1 MVPPVAGARQ
11 KAVAVAKLAA
21 AKPDFSLEMAHS
33 GLVAGVDEAG
43 RGPWAGP
50 VVAGAVIFPDRLAA
64 PNGIHD
70 SKKLTPE
77 KREALFELIHAS
89 AIVGV
94 GIASVEEID
103 TLNILGA
110 TKLAMT
116 RAVEALS
123 TPPKAVLV
131 DGNQPPKWFY
141 ITESVVKGDARSVS
155 IAAASI
161 IAKVTRD
168 RMMQQLHEAHPQY
181 GWAGNAG
188 YGTPEHIHGIAA
200 HGITAH
206 HRRSFAPIRKVL
218 EEADAAA

>member
-1 MVPPVAGARQ
+1 M
-11 KAVAVAKLAA
+11 
-21 AKPDFSLEMAHS
+21 KPDLSLEARYE

-50 VVAGAVIFPDRLAA
+50 VVAGAVIL
-64 PNGIHD
+64 NGTIPKGIND
-70 SKKLTPE
+70 SKKLSVE
-77 KREALFELIHAS
+77 KREALYEQIRAV

-103 TLNILGA
+103 QLNILGA
-110 TKLAMT
+110 MKLAMT

-123 TPPKAVLV
+123 PAPKAVLV

-141 ITESVVKGDARSVS
+141 ITEAVVKGDSKSLS

-161 IAKVTRD
+161 IAKVERD
-168 RMMQQLHEAHPQY
+168 RMMRRLHEAHPYY

-188 YGTPEHIHGIAA
+188 YGTPEHIRAIAER
-200 HGITAH
+200 GITPH
-206 HRRSFAPIRKVL
+206 HRRSFAPIRKVID
-218 EEADAAA
+218 EAA